1 MADLRPYLKIE
12 GDTLYV
18 FDESGEE
25 ILYAQRISK
34 YTLELFAQSIL
45 EDLHDS
51 KPRTSS
57 DELSIEEFTDESN
70 I

>member
-1 MADLRPYLKIE
+1 VADLRPYLKIE

-25 ILYAQRISK
+25 TLYACRISK
-34 YTLELFAQSIL
+34 YTLELFARGIL

-51 KPRTSS
+51 EPRAP
-57 DELSIEEFTDESN
+57 L
-70 I
+70 

>member
-25 ILYAQRISK
+25 ILYTHRISK
-34 YTLELFAQSIL
+34 YTLELFARAIL
-45 EDLHDS
+45 E
-51 KPRTSS
+51 
-57 DELSIEEFTDESN
+57 ELEDK
-70 I
+70 

>member
-18 FDESGEE
+18 FDKSGEE
-25 ILYAQRISK
+25 ILYAHRISK
-34 YTLELFAQSIL
+34 HTLELFARGIL

-51 KPRTSS
+51 KP
-57 DELSIEEFTDESN
+57 L
-70 I
+70 